1 MKFVHKLLIILAALV
16 ILILCFPIKANT
28 NEITLPEAEPV
39 NETIIEP
46 MYYQP
51 ADLID
56 EYLGEDG
63 VYHITF
69 IMTENENDGNIY
81 LWDSEEILPD
91 DFPYLLCM
99 DSKGTEDI
107 TDDEILVVWGCMN

>member
-1 MKFVHKLLIILAALV
+1 MKFIYKLLIVLTIII
-16 ILILCFPIKANT
+16 ILILMFPIKANT
-28 NEITLPEAEPV
+28 NEITLPEPV
-39 NETIIEP
+39 SETVVEP

-63 VYHITF
+63 IYHITF

-81 LWDSEEILPD
+81 LWDSEGILPD
-91 DFPYLLCM
+91 DIPYLLCM
-99 DSKGTEDI
+99 DSNGTEDI

>member
-1 MKFVHKLLIILAALV
+1 MKFIYKLFIVLTIII
-16 ILILCFPIKANT
+16 ILILMFPIKANT
-28 NEITLPEAEPV
+28 NEITLPEAKTV
-39 NETIIEP
+39 VEP

-56 EYLGEDG
+56 QYLGEDG
-63 VYHITF
+63 IYHITF

-81 LWDSEEILPD
+81 LWDSEGILPD
-91 DFPYLLCM
+91 DIPYLLCM

-107 TDDEILVVWGCMN
+107 TDDEILVVWGCMD

>member
-1 MKFVHKLLIILAALV
+1 MKFIYKLFIVLTIII
-16 ILILCFPIKANT
+16 ILILMFPIKANT
-28 NEITLPEAEPV
+28 NEITLPEAETV
-39 NETIIEP
+39 VEP

-81 LWDSEEILPD
+81 LWDSEGILPD
-91 DFPYLLCM
+91 DIPYLLCM
-99 DSKGTEDI
+99 DSKGTKEI
-107 TDDEILVVWGCMN
+107 TDDEIIVVWGCMN